1 MIKIAF
7 CDDDMEVL
15 HQMNELLDRYRV
27 ERNEDITYAAFQSPF
42 ELLTEIEK
50 GIRPDILFLDVV
62 MPGQNGMDVAKE
74 IRQYD
79 TNMKIIFLTSSPEFA
94 VESYSVGAYFYQLK
108 PIWEESFFRLMD
120 AVLSGACTKAVI
132 ADCALLVTAGTVGRL
147 VLLGTSGVL
156 SHKGAYG
163 ALFRVRCMVTEHLAK
178 VSLGALDERSTGA
191 VKTVLNEDIEK
202 LELFLAHNL
211 PEFVAYLTGP
221 VVIFLYLLSVNAPL
235 ALVSLIPLPL
245 AGIVMAVIFQR
256 MKGVLSDVNR
266 SLVGFNSVMI
276 EYISGMRLIKAY
288 NMGRLAAPSRS
299 FPMPLRRRTGSGTWS
314 HTRRLRPMPPFCCW
328 WSAEWC

>member
-7 CDDDMEVL
+7 CDDDMEVF

-120 AVLSGACTKAVI
+120 AVLVECEKKKKNSLILRSKDGITRIDLQQLEYCEVLGRK
-132 ADCALLVTAGTVGRL
+132 LL
-147 VLLGTSGVL
+147 
-156 SHKGAYG
+156 
-163 ALFRVRCMVTEHLAK
+163 FHL
-178 VSLGALDERSTGA
+178 ENGA
-191 VKTVLNEDIEK
+191 V
-202 LELFLAHNL
+202 LESA
-211 PEFVAYLTGP
+211 G
-221 VVIFLYLLSVNAPL
+221 
-235 ALVSLIPLPL
+235 SLDDL
-245 AGIVMAVIFQR
+245 AGQLMQYSNFFR
-256 MKGVLSDVNR
+256 PHRSFLVN
-266 SLVGFNSVMI
+266 M
-276 EYISGMRLIKAY
+276 EYIQNIS
-288 NMGRLAAPSRS
+288 SRS
-299 FPMPLRRRTGSGTWS
+299 IKMVND
-314 HTRRLRPMPPFCCW
+314 
-328 WSAEWC
+328 AEIPIPHGKCSEIKNTYMEYAFNGEQAVL

>member
-27 ERNEDITYAAFQSPF
+27 ERNEDITYVAFQSPF

-120 AVLSGACTKAVI
+120 AVLAECEKKKKNSLILRSKDGITRIDLQQLEYCEVLGRK
-132 ADCALLVTAGTVGRL
+132 LL
-147 VLLGTSGVL
+147 
-156 SHKGAYG
+156 
-163 ALFRVRCMVTEHLAK
+163 FHL
-178 VSLGALDERSTGA
+178 ENGA
-191 VKTVLNEDIEK
+191 V
-202 LELFLAHNL
+202 LESA
-211 PEFVAYLTGP
+211 G
-221 VVIFLYLLSVNAPL
+221 
-235 ALVSLIPLPL
+235 SLDDL
-245 AGIVMAVIFQR
+245 AGQLMQYSNFFR
-256 MKGVLSDVNR
+256 PHRSFLVN
-266 SLVGFNSVMI
+266 M
-276 EYISGMRLIKAY
+276 EYIQNIS
-288 NMGRLAAPSRS
+288 SRS
-299 FPMPLRRRTGSGTWS
+299 IKMVND
-314 HTRRLRPMPPFCCW
+314 
-328 WSAEWC
+328 AEIPIPHGKCSEIKKIYMEYAFNGEQAVL

>member
-120 AVLSGACTKAVI
+120 AVLAECEKKKKNSLILRSKDGITRIDLQQLEYCEVLGRK
-132 ADCALLVTAGTVGRL
+132 LL
-147 VLLGTSGVL
+147 
-156 SHKGAYG
+156 
-163 ALFRVRCMVTEHLAK
+163 FHL
-178 VSLGALDERSTGA
+178 ENGA
-191 VKTVLNEDIEK
+191 V
-202 LELFLAHNL
+202 LESA
-211 PEFVAYLTGP
+211 G
-221 VVIFLYLLSVNAPL
+221 
-235 ALVSLIPLPL
+235 SLDDL
-245 AGIVMAVIFQR
+245 AGQLMQYSNFFR
-256 MKGVLSDVNR
+256 
-266 SLVGFNSVMI
+266 
-276 EYISGMRLIKAY
+276 
-288 NMGRLAAPSRS
+288 PHRS
-299 FPMPLRRRTGSGTWS
+299 FPVNMEYIQNISSRSIK
-314 HTRRLRPMPPFCCW
+314 MVND
-328 WSAEWC
+328 AEIPIPHGKCSEIKNTYMEYAFNGEQAVL

>member
-120 AVLSGACTKAVI
+120 AVLAECEKKKKNSLILRSKDGITRIDLQQLEYCEVLGRK
-132 ADCALLVTAGTVGRL
+132 LL
-147 VLLGTSGVL
+147 
-156 SHKGAYG
+156 
-163 ALFRVRCMVTEHLAK
+163 FHL
-178 VSLGALDERSTGA
+178 ENGA
-191 VKTVLNEDIEK
+191 V
-202 LELFLAHNL
+202 LESA
-211 PEFVAYLTGP
+211 G
-221 VVIFLYLLSVNAPL
+221 
-235 ALVSLIPLPL
+235 SLDDL
-245 AGIVMAVIFQR
+245 AGQLMQYSNFFR
-256 MKGVLSDVNR
+256 PHRSFLVN
-266 SLVGFNSVMI
+266 M
-276 EYISGMRLIKAY
+276 EYIQNIS
-288 NMGRLAAPSRS
+288 SRS
-299 FPMPLRRRTGSGTWS
+299 IKMVND
-314 HTRRLRPMPPFCCW
+314 
-328 WSAEWC
+328 AEIPIPHGKCSEIKNTYMEYAFNGEQAIL

>member
-7 CDDDMEVL
+7 CDDEMEVL

-120 AVLSGACTKAVI
+120 AVLAECEKKKKNSLILRSKDGITRIDLQQLEYCEVLGRK
-132 ADCALLVTAGTVGRL
+132 LL
-147 VLLGTSGVL
+147 
-156 SHKGAYG
+156 
-163 ALFRVRCMVTEHLAK
+163 FHL
-178 VSLGALDERSTGA
+178 ENGA
-191 VKTVLNEDIEK
+191 V
-202 LELFLAHNL
+202 LEGA
-211 PEFVAYLTGP
+211 G
-221 VVIFLYLLSVNAPL
+221 
-235 ALVSLIPLPL
+235 SL
-245 AGIVMAVIFQR
+245 
-256 MKGVLSDVNR
+256 DD
-266 SLVGFNSVMI
+266 LVGQLMQYSNFFRPHRSFLVNM
-276 EYISGMRLIKAY
+276 EYIQNIS
-288 NMGRLAAPSRS
+288 SRS
-299 FPMPLRRRTGSGTWS
+299 IKMVND
-314 HTRRLRPMPPFCCW
+314 
-328 WSAEWC
+328 AEIPIPHGKCSEIKNTYMEYAFNGEQAVL

>member
-1 MIKIAF
+1 MTKIAF

-120 AVLSGACTKAVI
+120 AVLAECEKKKKNSLILRSKDGITRIDLQQLEYCEVLGRK
-132 ADCALLVTAGTVGRL
+132 LL
-147 VLLGTSGVL
+147 
-156 SHKGAYG
+156 
-163 ALFRVRCMVTEHLAK
+163 FHL
-178 VSLGALDERSTGA
+178 ENGA
-191 VKTVLNEDIEK
+191 V
-202 LELFLAHNL
+202 LESA
-211 PEFVAYLTGP
+211 G
-221 VVIFLYLLSVNAPL
+221 
-235 ALVSLIPLPL
+235 SLDDL
-245 AGIVMAVIFQR
+245 AGQLMQYSNFFR
-256 MKGVLSDVNR
+256 PHRSFLVN
-266 SLVGFNSVMI
+266 M
-276 EYISGMRLIKAY
+276 EYIQNIS
-288 NMGRLAAPSRS
+288 SRS
-299 FPMPLRRRTGSGTWS
+299 IKMVND
-314 HTRRLRPMPPFCCW
+314 
-328 WSAEWC
+328 AEIPIPHGKCSEIKNTYMEYAFNGEQAVL

>member
-7 CDDDMEVL
+7 CDDEMEVL

-120 AVLSGACTKAVI
+120 AVLAECEKKKKNSLILRSKDGITRIDLQQLEYCEVLGRK
-132 ADCALLVTAGTVGRL
+132 LL
-147 VLLGTSGVL
+147 
-156 SHKGAYG
+156 
-163 ALFRVRCMVTEHLAK
+163 FHLE
-178 VSLGALDERSTGA
+178 DGA
-191 VKTVLNEDIEK
+191 V
-202 LELFLAHNL
+202 LESA
-211 PEFVAYLTGP
+211 G
-221 VVIFLYLLSVNAPL
+221 
-235 ALVSLIPLPL
+235 SLDDL
-245 AGIVMAVIFQR
+245 AGQLMQYSNFFR
-256 MKGVLSDVNR
+256 PHRSFLVN
-266 SLVGFNSVMI
+266 M
-276 EYISGMRLIKAY
+276 EYIQNIS
-288 NMGRLAAPSRS
+288 SRS
-299 FPMPLRRRTGSGTWS
+299 IKMVND
-314 HTRRLRPMPPFCCW
+314 
-328 WSAEWC
+328 AEIPIPHGKCSEIKNTYMEYAFNGEQAVL

>member
-62 MPGQNGMDVAKE
+62 MPRQNGMDVAKE

-120 AVLSGACTKAVI
+120 AVLAECEKKKKNSLILRSKDGITRINLQQLEYCEVLGRK
-132 ADCALLVTAGTVGRL
+132 LL
-147 VLLGTSGVL
+147 
-156 SHKGAYG
+156 
-163 ALFRVRCMVTEHLAK
+163 FHL
-178 VSLGALDERSTGA
+178 ENGA
-191 VKTVLNEDIEK
+191 VMES
-202 LELFLAHNL
+202 A
-211 PEFVAYLTGP
+211 G
-221 VVIFLYLLSVNAPL
+221 
-235 ALVSLIPLPL
+235 SLDDL
-245 AGIVMAVIFQR
+245 AGQLMQYSNFFR
-256 MKGVLSDVNR
+256 PHRSFLVN
-266 SLVGFNSVMI
+266 M
-276 EYISGMRLIKAY
+276 EYIQNIS
-288 NMGRLAAPSRS
+288 SRS
-299 FPMPLRRRTGSGTWS
+299 IKMVND
-314 HTRRLRPMPPFCCW
+314 
-328 WSAEWC
+328 AEIPIPHGKCSEIKNTYMEYAFNGEQAVL

>member
-108 PIWEESFFRLMD
+108 PIWEESFFRLMASVLSECEKKKKNSLILRSKDGITRIDLQQLEYCEVLGRKLLFHLENGAVLEGAGSLDDLAGQLMQYSNFFRPHRSFLVNMEYIQNISSRSIKMVND
-120 AVLSGACTKAVI
+120 AVIPIPHGKCSEIKNTYMEYAFNGEQAV
-132 ADCALLVTAGTVGRL
+132 L
-147 VLLGTSGVL
+147 
-156 SHKGAYG
+156 
-163 ALFRVRCMVTEHLAK
+163 
-178 VSLGALDERSTGA
+178 
-191 VKTVLNEDIEK
+191 
-202 LELFLAHNL
+202 
-211 PEFVAYLTGP
+211 
-221 VVIFLYLLSVNAPL
+221 
-235 ALVSLIPLPL
+235 
-245 AGIVMAVIFQR
+245 
-256 MKGVLSDVNR
+256 
-266 SLVGFNSVMI
+266 
-276 EYISGMRLIKAY
+276 
-288 NMGRLAAPSRS
+288 
-299 FPMPLRRRTGSGTWS
+299 
-314 HTRRLRPMPPFCCW
+314 
-328 WSAEWC
+328 

>member
-79 TNMKIIFLTSSPEFA
+79 ANMKIIFLTSSPEFA

-108 PIWEESFFRLMD
+108 PIWEESFSRLMD
-120 AVLSGACTKAVI
+120 SVLAECEKKKKNSLILRSKDGITRIDLQQLEYCEVLGRKLLFHLENGAVLES
-132 ADCALLVTAGTVGRL
+132 AG
-147 VLLGTSGVL
+147 
-156 SHKGAYG
+156 
-163 ALFRVRCMVTEHLAK
+163 
-178 VSLGALDERSTGA
+178 SLD
-191 VKTVLNEDIEK
+191 D
-202 LELFLAHNL
+202 
-211 PEFVAYLTGP
+211 
-221 VVIFLYLLSVNAPL
+221 
-235 ALVSLIPLPL
+235 L
-245 AGIVMAVIFQR
+245 AGQLMQYSNFFR
-256 MKGVLSDVNR
+256 PHRSFLVN
-266 SLVGFNSVMI
+266 M
-276 EYISGMRLIKAY
+276 EYIQNIS
-288 NMGRLAAPSRS
+288 SRS
-299 FPMPLRRRTGSGTWS
+299 IKMVND
-314 HTRRLRPMPPFCCW
+314 
-328 WSAEWC
+328 AEIPIPHGKCSEIKNTYMEYAFNGEQAVL

>member
-15 HQMNELLDRYRV
+15 HQINELLDRYRV

-120 AVLSGACTKAVI
+120 SVLAECEKKKKNSLILRSKDGITRIDLQQLEYCEVLGRKLLFHLEDGAVLES
-132 ADCALLVTAGTVGRL
+132 AG
-147 VLLGTSGVL
+147 
-156 SHKGAYG
+156 
-163 ALFRVRCMVTEHLAK
+163 
-178 VSLGALDERSTGA
+178 SLD
-191 VKTVLNEDIEK
+191 D
-202 LELFLAHNL
+202 
-211 PEFVAYLTGP
+211 
-221 VVIFLYLLSVNAPL
+221 
-235 ALVSLIPLPL
+235 L
-245 AGIVMAVIFQR
+245 AGQLMQHSNFFR
-256 MKGVLSDVNR
+256 PHRSFLVN
-266 SLVGFNSVMI
+266 M
-276 EYISGMRLIKAY
+276 EYIQNIS
-288 NMGRLAAPSRS
+288 SRS
-299 FPMPLRRRTGSGTWS
+299 IKMVND
-314 HTRRLRPMPPFCCW
+314 
-328 WSAEWC
+328 AEIPIPHGKCSEIKNTYMEYAFNGEQAVL

>member
-120 AVLSGACTKAVI
+120 SVLVECEKKKKNSLILRSKDGITRIDLQQLEYCEVLGRKLLFHLENGAVLES
-132 ADCALLVTAGTVGRL
+132 AG
-147 VLLGTSGVL
+147 
-156 SHKGAYG
+156 
-163 ALFRVRCMVTEHLAK
+163 
-178 VSLGALDERSTGA
+178 SLD
-191 VKTVLNEDIEK
+191 D
-202 LELFLAHNL
+202 
-211 PEFVAYLTGP
+211 
-221 VVIFLYLLSVNAPL
+221 
-235 ALVSLIPLPL
+235 L
-245 AGIVMAVIFQR
+245 AGQLMQYSNFFR
-256 MKGVLSDVNR
+256 PHRSFLVN
-266 SLVGFNSVMI
+266 M
-276 EYISGMRLIKAY
+276 EYIQNIS
-288 NMGRLAAPSRS
+288 SRS
-299 FPMPLRRRTGSGTWS
+299 IKMVND
-314 HTRRLRPMPPFCCW
+314 
-328 WSAEWC
+328 AEIPIPHG

>member
-42 ELLTEIEK
+42 ELLMEIEK

-108 PIWEESFFRLMD
+108 PIWEESFFWLMD
-120 AVLSGACTKAVI
+120 AVLAECEKKKKNSLILRSKDGITRIDLQQLEYCEVLGRK
-132 ADCALLVTAGTVGRL
+132 LL
-147 VLLGTSGVL
+147 
-156 SHKGAYG
+156 
-163 ALFRVRCMVTEHLAK
+163 FHL
-178 VSLGALDERSTGA
+178 ENGA
-191 VKTVLNEDIEK
+191 V
-202 LELFLAHNL
+202 LESA
-211 PEFVAYLTGP
+211 G
-221 VVIFLYLLSVNAPL
+221 
-235 ALVSLIPLPL
+235 SLDDL
-245 AGIVMAVIFQR
+245 AGQLMQYSNFFR
-256 MKGVLSDVNR
+256 PHRSFLVN
-266 SLVGFNSVMI
+266 M
-276 EYISGMRLIKAY
+276 EYIQNIS
-288 NMGRLAAPSRS
+288 SRS
-299 FPMPLRRRTGSGTWS
+299 IKMVND
-314 HTRRLRPMPPFCCW
+314 
-328 WSAEWC
+328 AEIPIPHGKCSEIKNTYMEYAFNGEQAVL

>member
-94 VESYSVGAYFYQLK
+94 VESYSVGAYFYQL
-108 PIWEESFFRLMD
+108 RD
-120 AVLSGACTKAVI
+120 AVLGRK
-132 ADCALLVTAGTVGRL
+132 LLFH
-147 VLLGTSGVL
+147 LGN
-156 SHKGAYG
+156 
-163 ALFRVRCMVTEHLAK
+163 
-178 VSLGALDERSTGA
+178 GA
-191 VKTVLNEDIEK
+191 V
-202 LELFLAHNL
+202 LESA
-211 PEFVAYLTGP
+211 G
-221 VVIFLYLLSVNAPL
+221 
-235 ALVSLIPLPL
+235 SLDDL
-245 AGIVMAVIFQR
+245 AGQLMQYSNFFR
-256 MKGVLSDVNR
+256 PHRSFLVN
-266 SLVGFNSVMI
+266 M
-276 EYISGMRLIKAY
+276 EYIQNIS
-288 NMGRLAAPSRS
+288 SRS
-299 FPMPLRRRTGSGTWS
+299 IKMVND
-314 HTRRLRPMPPFCCW
+314 
-328 WSAEWC
+328 AEIPIPHGKCSEIKNTYMEYAFNGEQAVL

>member
-1 MIKIAF
+1 
-7 CDDDMEVL
+7 MEVL

-120 AVLSGACTKAVI
+120 AVLAECEKKKKNSLILRSKDGITRINLQQLEYCEVLGRK
-132 ADCALLVTAGTVGRL
+132 LL
-147 VLLGTSGVL
+147 
-156 SHKGAYG
+156 
-163 ALFRVRCMVTEHLAK
+163 FHL
-178 VSLGALDERSTGA
+178 ENGA
-191 VKTVLNEDIEK
+191 V
-202 LELFLAHNL
+202 LESA
-211 PEFVAYLTGP
+211 G
-221 VVIFLYLLSVNAPL
+221 
-235 ALVSLIPLPL
+235 SLDDL
-245 AGIVMAVIFQR
+245 AGQLMQYSNFFR
-256 MKGVLSDVNR
+256 PHRSFLVN
-266 SLVGFNSVMI
+266 M
-276 EYISGMRLIKAY
+276 EYIQNIS
-288 NMGRLAAPSRS
+288 SRS
-299 FPMPLRRRTGSGTWS
+299 IKMVND
-314 HTRRLRPMPPFCCW
+314 
-328 WSAEWC
+328 AEIPIPHGKCSEIKNTYMEYAFNGEQAVL

>member
-120 AVLSGACTKAVI
+120 SVLAECEKKKKNSLILRSKDGITRIDLQQLEYCEVLGRTLLFHLQNGAVLES
-132 ADCALLVTAGTVGRL
+132 AG
-147 VLLGTSGVL
+147 
-156 SHKGAYG
+156 
-163 ALFRVRCMVTEHLAK
+163 
-178 VSLGALDERSTGA
+178 SLD
-191 VKTVLNEDIEK
+191 D
-202 LELFLAHNL
+202 
-211 PEFVAYLTGP
+211 
-221 VVIFLYLLSVNAPL
+221 
-235 ALVSLIPLPL
+235 L
-245 AGIVMAVIFQR
+245 AGQLMQYSNFFR
-256 MKGVLSDVNR
+256 PHRSFLVN
-266 SLVGFNSVMI
+266 M
-276 EYISGMRLIKAY
+276 EYIQNIS
-288 NMGRLAAPSRS
+288 SRS
-299 FPMPLRRRTGSGTWS
+299 IKMVND
-314 HTRRLRPMPPFCCW
+314 
-328 WSAEWC
+328 AEIPIPHGKCSEIKNTYMEYAFNGEQAVL

>member
-120 AVLSGACTKAVI
+120 AVLAECEKKKKNSLILRSKDGITRINLQQLEYCEVLGRK
-132 ADCALLVTAGTVGRL
+132 LL
-147 VLLGTSGVL
+147 
-156 SHKGAYG
+156 
-163 ALFRVRCMVTEHLAK
+163 FHL
-178 VSLGALDERSTGA
+178 ENGA
-191 VKTVLNEDIEK
+191 V
-202 LELFLAHNL
+202 LEGA
-211 PEFVAYLTGP
+211 G
-221 VVIFLYLLSVNAPL
+221 
-235 ALVSLIPLPL
+235 SLDDL
-245 AGIVMAVIFQR
+245 AGQLMQYSNFFR
-256 MKGVLSDVNR
+256 PHRSFLVN
-266 SLVGFNSVMI
+266 M
-276 EYISGMRLIKAY
+276 EYIQNIS
-288 NMGRLAAPSRS
+288 SRS
-299 FPMPLRRRTGSGTWS
+299 IKMVND
-314 HTRRLRPMPPFCCW
+314 
-328 WSAEWC
+328 AEIPIPHGKCSEIKNTYMEYAFNGEQAVL

>member
-79 TNMKIIFLTSSPEFA
+79 ANMKIIFLTSSPEFA

-120 AVLSGACTKAVI
+120 AVLAECEKKKKNSLILRSKDGITRIDLQQLEYCEVLGRK
-132 ADCALLVTAGTVGRL
+132 LL
-147 VLLGTSGVL
+147 
-156 SHKGAYG
+156 
-163 ALFRVRCMVTEHLAK
+163 FHL
-178 VSLGALDERSTGA
+178 ENGA
-191 VKTVLNEDIEK
+191 V
-202 LELFLAHNL
+202 LESA
-211 PEFVAYLTGP
+211 G
-221 VVIFLYLLSVNAPL
+221 
-235 ALVSLIPLPL
+235 SLDDL
-245 AGIVMAVIFQR
+245 AGQLIQYSNFFR
-256 MKGVLSDVNR
+256 PHRSFLVN
-266 SLVGFNSVMI
+266 M
-276 EYISGMRLIKAY
+276 EYIQNIS
-288 NMGRLAAPSRS
+288 SRS
-299 FPMPLRRRTGSGTWS
+299 IKMVND
-314 HTRRLRPMPPFCCW
+314 
-328 WSAEWC
+328 AEIPIPHGKCSEIKNTYMEYAFNGEQAVL

>member
-120 AVLSGACTKAVI
+120 AVVAECEKKKKNSLILRSKDGITRIDLQQLEYCEVLGRK
-132 ADCALLVTAGTVGRL
+132 LL
-147 VLLGTSGVL
+147 
-156 SHKGAYG
+156 
-163 ALFRVRCMVTEHLAK
+163 FHLE
-178 VSLGALDERSTGA
+178 DGA
-191 VKTVLNEDIEK
+191 V
-202 LELFLAHNL
+202 LESA
-211 PEFVAYLTGP
+211 G
-221 VVIFLYLLSVNAPL
+221 
-235 ALVSLIPLPL
+235 SLDDL
-245 AGIVMAVIFQR
+245 AGQLMQYSNFFR
-256 MKGVLSDVNR
+256 PHRSFLVN
-266 SLVGFNSVMI
+266 M
-276 EYISGMRLIKAY
+276 EYIQNIS
-288 NMGRLAAPSRS
+288 SRS
-299 FPMPLRRRTGSGTWS
+299 IKMVND
-314 HTRRLRPMPPFCCW
+314 
-328 WSAEWC
+328 AEIPIPHGKCSEIKNTYMEYAFNGEQAVL

>member
-27 ERNEDITYAAFQSPF
+27 ERNEDITYVAFQSPF

-62 MPGQNGMDVAKE
+62 MPGKNGMDVAKE

-120 AVLSGACTKAVI
+120 AVLAECEKKKKNSLILRSKDGITRIDLQQLEYCEVLGRK
-132 ADCALLVTAGTVGRL
+132 LL
-147 VLLGTSGVL
+147 
-156 SHKGAYG
+156 
-163 ALFRVRCMVTEHLAK
+163 FHL
-178 VSLGALDERSTGA
+178 ENGA
-191 VKTVLNEDIEK
+191 V
-202 LELFLAHNL
+202 LESA
-211 PEFVAYLTGP
+211 G
-221 VVIFLYLLSVNAPL
+221 
-235 ALVSLIPLPL
+235 SLDDL
-245 AGIVMAVIFQR
+245 AGQLMQYSNFFR
-256 MKGVLSDVNR
+256 PHRSFLVN
-266 SLVGFNSVMI
+266 M
-276 EYISGMRLIKAY
+276 EYIQNIS
-288 NMGRLAAPSRS
+288 SRS
-299 FPMPLRRRTGSGTWS
+299 IKMVND
-314 HTRRLRPMPPFCCW
+314 
-328 WSAEWC
+328 AEIPIPHGKCSEIKNTYMEYAFNGEQAVL

>member
-15 HQMNELLDRYRV
+15 HQMNELIDRYRV

-120 AVLSGACTKAVI
+120 AVLAECEKKKKNSLILRSKDGITRIDLQQLEYCEVLGRK
-132 ADCALLVTAGTVGRL
+132 LL
-147 VLLGTSGVL
+147 
-156 SHKGAYG
+156 
-163 ALFRVRCMVTEHLAK
+163 FHL
-178 VSLGALDERSTGA
+178 ENGA
-191 VKTVLNEDIEK
+191 V
-202 LELFLAHNL
+202 LESA
-211 PEFVAYLTGP
+211 G
-221 VVIFLYLLSVNAPL
+221 
-235 ALVSLIPLPL
+235 SLDDL
-245 AGIVMAVIFQR
+245 AGQLMQYSNFFR
-256 MKGVLSDVNR
+256 PHRSFLVNMEYIQNISSR
-266 SLVGFNSVMI
+266 SIKMVNDAEIPIPHGKCSEIKNTYI
-276 EYISGMRLIKAY
+276 EYAFNGEQAVL
-288 NMGRLAAPSRS
+288 
-299 FPMPLRRRTGSGTWS
+299 
-314 HTRRLRPMPPFCCW
+314 
-328 WSAEWC
+328 

>member
-7 CDDDMEVL
+7 CDDDMGVL

-42 ELLTEIEK
+42 ELLAEIEK

-120 AVLSGACTKAVI
+120 AVLAECEKKKKNSLILRSKDGITRIDLQQLEYCEVLGRK
-132 ADCALLVTAGTVGRL
+132 LL
-147 VLLGTSGVL
+147 
-156 SHKGAYG
+156 
-163 ALFRVRCMVTEHLAK
+163 FHLE
-178 VSLGALDERSTGA
+178 DGA
-191 VKTVLNEDIEK
+191 V
-202 LELFLAHNL
+202 LESA
-211 PEFVAYLTGP
+211 G
-221 VVIFLYLLSVNAPL
+221 
-235 ALVSLIPLPL
+235 SLDDL
-245 AGIVMAVIFQR
+245 AGQLMQYSNFFR
-256 MKGVLSDVNR
+256 PHRSFLVN
-266 SLVGFNSVMI
+266 M
-276 EYISGMRLIKAY
+276 EYIQNIS
-288 NMGRLAAPSRS
+288 SRS
-299 FPMPLRRRTGSGTWS
+299 IKMVND
-314 HTRRLRPMPPFCCW
+314 
-328 WSAEWC
+328 AEIPIPHGKCSEIKNTYMEYAFNGEQAVL

>member
-27 ERNEDITYAAFQSPF
+27 EWNEDITYAAFQSPF

-50 GIRPDILFLDVV
+50 GIRPDILFFDVV

-120 AVLSGACTKAVI
+120 AVLAECEKKKKNSLILRSKDGITRIDLQQLEYCEVLGRK
-132 ADCALLVTAGTVGRL
+132 LL
-147 VLLGTSGVL
+147 
-156 SHKGAYG
+156 
-163 ALFRVRCMVTEHLAK
+163 FHL
-178 VSLGALDERSTGA
+178 ENGA
-191 VKTVLNEDIEK
+191 VMES
-202 LELFLAHNL
+202 A
-211 PEFVAYLTGP
+211 G
-221 VVIFLYLLSVNAPL
+221 
-235 ALVSLIPLPL
+235 SLDDL
-245 AGIVMAVIFQR
+245 AGQLMQYSNFFR
-256 MKGVLSDVNR
+256 PHRSFLVN
-266 SLVGFNSVMI
+266 M
-276 EYISGMRLIKAY
+276 EYIQNIS
-288 NMGRLAAPSRS
+288 SRS
-299 FPMPLRRRTGSGTWS
+299 IKMVND
-314 HTRRLRPMPPFCCW
+314 
-328 WSAEWC
+328 AEIPIPHGKCSEIKNTYMEYAFNGEQAVL

>member
-79 TNMKIIFLTSSPEFA
+79 TNMIIIFLTSSPEFA

-120 AVLSGACTKAVI
+120 AVLAECEKKKKNSLILRSKDGITRIDLQQLEYCEVLGRK
-132 ADCALLVTAGTVGRL
+132 LL
-147 VLLGTSGVL
+147 
-156 SHKGAYG
+156 
-163 ALFRVRCMVTEHLAK
+163 FHL
-178 VSLGALDERSTGA
+178 ENGA
-191 VKTVLNEDIEK
+191 V
-202 LELFLAHNL
+202 LESA
-211 PEFVAYLTGP
+211 G
-221 VVIFLYLLSVNAPL
+221 
-235 ALVSLIPLPL
+235 SLDDL
-245 AGIVMAVIFQR
+245 AGQLMQYSNFFR
-256 MKGVLSDVNR
+256 PHRSFLVN
-266 SLVGFNSVMI
+266 M
-276 EYISGMRLIKAY
+276 EYIQNIS
-288 NMGRLAAPSRS
+288 SRS
-299 FPMPLRRRTGSGTWS
+299 IKMVND
-314 HTRRLRPMPPFCCW
+314 
-328 WSAEWC
+328 AEIPIPHGKCSEIKNTYMEYAFNGEQAVL

>member
-94 VESYSVGAYFYQLK
+94 VESYTVGAYFYQLK

-120 AVLSGACTKAVI
+120 SVLSECEKKKKNSLILHSKDGITRINLQQLEYCEVLGRKLLFHLENGAVLEGAGSLDDLAGQLMQYCNFFRPHRSFLVNMEYIQNISSRSIKMVNDAVI
-132 ADCALLVTAGTVGRL
+132 PIPHGKCSEIKNTYMEYAFNGEQA
-147 VLLGTSGVL
+147 VL
-156 SHKGAYG
+156 
-163 ALFRVRCMVTEHLAK
+163 
-178 VSLGALDERSTGA
+178 
-191 VKTVLNEDIEK
+191 
-202 LELFLAHNL
+202 
-211 PEFVAYLTGP
+211 
-221 VVIFLYLLSVNAPL
+221 
-235 ALVSLIPLPL
+235 
-245 AGIVMAVIFQR
+245 
-256 MKGVLSDVNR
+256 
-266 SLVGFNSVMI
+266 
-276 EYISGMRLIKAY
+276 
-288 NMGRLAAPSRS
+288 
-299 FPMPLRRRTGSGTWS
+299 
-314 HTRRLRPMPPFCCW
+314 
-328 WSAEWC
+328 

>member
-120 AVLSGACTKAVI
+120 SVLAECEKKKKNSLILRSKDGITRIDLQQLEYCEVLGRKLLFHLENGAVLES
-132 ADCALLVTAGTVGRL
+132 AG
-147 VLLGTSGVL
+147 
-156 SHKGAYG
+156 
-163 ALFRVRCMVTEHLAK
+163 
-178 VSLGALDERSTGA
+178 SLD
-191 VKTVLNEDIEK
+191 D
-202 LELFLAHNL
+202 
-211 PEFVAYLTGP
+211 
-221 VVIFLYLLSVNAPL
+221 
-235 ALVSLIPLPL
+235 L
-245 AGIVMAVIFQR
+245 AGQLMQYSNFLR
-256 MKGVLSDVNR
+256 PHRSFLVN
-266 SLVGFNSVMI
+266 M
-276 EYISGMRLIKAY
+276 EYIQNIS
-288 NMGRLAAPSRS
+288 SRS
-299 FPMPLRRRTGSGTWS
+299 IKMVND
-314 HTRRLRPMPPFCCW
+314 
-328 WSAEWC
+328 AEIPIPHGKCSEIKNTYMEYAFNGEQAVL

>member
-120 AVLSGACTKAVI
+120 SVLAECEKKKKNSLILRSKDGITRIDLQQLEYCEVLGRKLLFHLENGAVLEGA
-132 ADCALLVTAGTVGRL
+132 G
-147 VLLGTSGVL
+147 
-156 SHKGAYG
+156 
-163 ALFRVRCMVTEHLAK
+163 
-178 VSLGALDERSTGA
+178 SLD
-191 VKTVLNEDIEK
+191 D
-202 LELFLAHNL
+202 
-211 PEFVAYLTGP
+211 
-221 VVIFLYLLSVNAPL
+221 
-235 ALVSLIPLPL
+235 L
-245 AGIVMAVIFQR
+245 AGQLMQYSNFFR
-256 MKGVLSDVNR
+256 PHRSFLVN
-266 SLVGFNSVMI
+266 M
-276 EYISGMRLIKAY
+276 EYIQNIS
-288 NMGRLAAPSRS
+288 SRS
-299 FPMPLRRRTGSGTWS
+299 IKMVND
-314 HTRRLRPMPPFCCW
+314 
-328 WSAEWC
+328 AEIPIPHGKCSEIKNTYMEYAFNGEQAVL